1 LVSAGHRRPGDGE
14 FHIRAER
21 DGGSPLS
28 TKNASAVVSSSQSAS
43 LKLQPPRAATPFP
56 VILATATA
64 VPEHTIT
71 RDDVKYYMG
80 RVFDIP
86 ERKLEAMMSI
96 VDNAQVLK
104 RHSIFPI
111 TYTVEP
117 RALYKTNQEYIEHAI
132 KLGREAAEKCL
143 ERAHLRA
150 DEIDLIITVSCTGF
164 MIPSLDAHLINM
176 MGFRSDVRRMPFTEL
191 GCAAGAMAIARAA
204 DYLKAYPGGNA
215 LVIAVELPSLTFQRK
230 DISQANLIS
239 SILFGDGAAAVVV
252 SNSPKAVSDVLPS
265 ASSASPSTPAH
276 ANGNGNYP
284 ANGSAA
290 TAALAHKPQILVS
303 ETYTFPDSLGAM
315 GFDLR
320 DSGFHILLDK
330 NVPDMIGAKIKPLID
345 DFLGRH
351 GLTQQDI
358 KGWILHPGGARLLGN
373 VEIALGLTKCQTQ
386 PSWDVLANVGNL
398 SSATILFILQEWLDK
413 RPLNSGD
420 IALAAAFGPGFSAE
434 FLLLQWT

>member
-1 LVSAGHRRPGDGE
+1 V
-14 FHIRAER
+14 
-21 DGGSPLS
+21 
-28 TKNASAVVSSSQSAS
+28 
-43 LKLQPPRAATPFP
+43 
-56 VILATATA
+56 
-64 VPEHTIT
+64 HTIS
-71 RDDVKYYMG
+71 REEVKYYMG

-86 ERKLEAMMSI
+86 ERKLEAMMAI
-96 VDNAQVLK
+96 VDNAQVHK

-111 TYTVEP
+111 DYIVEP
-117 RALYKTNQEYIEHAI
+117 RALRKTNDEYIEHAI

-164 MIPSLDAHLINM
+164 MIPSLDAHLINL

-191 GCAAGAMAIARAA
+191 GCAAGAMGLARAA
-204 DYLKAYPGGNA
+204 DHLRAYPGGNA
-215 LVIAVELPSLTFQRK
+215 LVIAVELPTLTFQRK

-239 SILFGDGAAAVVV
+239 SILFGDGAAAVIL
-252 SNSPKAVSDVLPS
+252 SNNAKAVS
-265 ASSASPSTPAH
+265 ASSSSSGAAH
-276 ANGNGNYP
+276 ANGNGN
-284 ANGSAA
+284 SAA
-290 TAALAHKPQILVS
+290 SSAHKAQILVS

-320 DSGFHILLDK
+320 DAGFHILLDK
-330 NVPDMIGAKIKPLID
+330 GVPDMIGAKIKPLVD
-345 DFLGRH
+345 GFLGRH

-373 VEIALGLTKCQTQ
+373 VEIALGLDKSQTQ

-398 SSATILFILQEWLDK
+398 SSATILFILQEWLEK
-413 RPLNSGD
+413 RPLNPGD
-420 IALAAAFGPGFSAE
+420 IAMAAAFGPGFSAE

>member
-1 LVSAGHRRPGDGE
+1 
-14 FHIRAER
+14 
-21 DGGSPLS
+21 LS
-28 TKNASAVVSSSQSAS
+28 TENASAVASSSQPAS
-43 LKLQPPRAATPFP
+43 LKLRPTRAATPYP

-64 VPEHTIT
+64 VPEHLIT

-96 VDNAQVLK
+96 VDNAQVHQ

-117 RALYKTNQEYIEHAI
+117 RAFEKTNQEYIEHAI
-132 KLGREAAEKCL
+132 KLGREAAEKAL

-164 MIPSLDAHLINM
+164 MIPSLDAHLINL

-191 GCAAGAMAIARAA
+191 GCAAGAMGLARAA
-204 DYLKAYPGGNA
+204 DHLKAYPGGNA
-215 LVIAVELPSLTFQRK
+215 LVIAVELPTLTFQRK

-239 SILFGDGAAAVVV
+239 SILFGDGAAAVIV
-252 SNSPKAVSDVLPS
+252 SNNPKAVSG
-265 ASSASPSTPAH
+265 SSSTTAH
-276 ANGNGNYP
+276 ANGNGNS
-284 ANGSAA
+284 NGASSIS
-290 TAALAHKPQILVS
+290 AHKPQILVN

-330 NVPDMIGAKIKPLID
+330 TVPDMIGAKIKPLID

-373 VEIALGLTKCQTQ
+373 VEVALGLQKSDTQ
-386 PSWDVLANVGNL
+386 PSWDTLANVGNL
-398 SSATILFILQEWLDK
+398 SSATILFILQEWLEK
-413 RPLNSGD
+413 RPLNPGD